1 MKLYIT
7 ATVIIV
13 FLAFSP
19 ATNGQIK
26 INLKKKIEREANK
39 RANQKAD
46 KAVKKTFDAAEEGA
60 ASTVSGSKEEEEKS
74 ESVNK
79 YKRSKQSDLTGEDKT
94 TAEPAELEKA
104 QGKEAEQPQEKPV
117 LNWAQFDFVP
127 GSEIIFEDNQ
137 AEEQNGEFPSKWDLK
152 SGTVE
157 NAILGGEK
165 VIWYRKAG
173 SAIKPLITNKD
184 YLPEAFTIE
193 FDYQILDATQHFY
206 YLQFMAEGGKKV
218 SGIISFHGKY
228 VSYRKPGAS
237 GDFRGDINAG
247 YSRGWKHASIS
258 FNKRALKV
266 YVDDQRII
274 NVPNVEESL
283 RSFCIEASTGTSAT
297 EAKSV
302 IKKVKVAKGA
312 VPLYD
317 KILTDGKFVTT
328 GIKFDVNKSVIK
340 PESMG
345 TINYV
350 VKMMNDNP
358 ELRFRVEGHTD
369 SDGDEAANQTLSE
382 SRSGAIVNKLIELGI
397 SADRLSSKGWGESKP
412 AAGNE
417 TPEGKAQNRRVEFI
431 KI

>member
-1 MKLYIT
+1 MKIYFT
-7 ATVIIV
+7 AAVIFV
-13 FLAFSP
+13 LLAFSP
-19 ATNGQIK
+19 ATKGQIK
-26 INLKKKIEREANK
+26 INLKKKIEKEANK

-46 KAVKKTFDAAEEGA
+46 KAVKKSFDAAEEGVV
-60 ASTVSGSKEEEEKS
+60 SSVSGKEEEEKS

-79 YKRSKQSDLTGEDKT
+79 YKRSKQPGVTDQDSAI
-94 TAEPAELEKA
+94 AEPSMKEKVQGEETEL
-104 QGKEAEQPQEKPV
+104 PQEKPV

-137 AEEQNGEFPSKWDLK
+137 ADEQNGEFPSKWDLK

-157 NAILGGEK
+157 NANLDGEN
-165 VIWYRKAG
+165 VIWFRKAG

-184 YLPEAFTIE
+184 YLPDAFTIE
-193 FDYQILDATQHFY
+193 FDYQMLNATQHFY
-206 YLQFMAEGGKKV
+206 YLEFMAEGGKKI

-228 VSYRKPGAS
+228 LSYRIPGTS
-237 GDFRGDINAG
+237 GDFRGEINAG

-274 NVPNVEESL
+274 NVPNVKESL
-283 RSFCIEASTGTSAT
+283 RSFYIEASTGTSAT
-297 EAKSV
+297 EAKSL
-302 IKKVKVAKGA
+302 IKNVKVAEGA

-350 VKMMNDNP
+350 VKMMNENP
-358 ELRFRVEGHTD
+358 GLRFRVEGHTD
-369 SDGDEAANQTLSE
+369 SDGDEAVNQSLSE
-382 SRSGAIVNKLIELGI
+382 ARSGAIVHKMIELGV

-412 AAGNE
+412 KTSNE
-417 TPEGKAQNRRVEFI
+417 TQEGKAQNRRVEFI
-431 KI
+431 KL